1 MYVFMLTQRST
12 AVRNALACK
21 MALLR
26 SCVDVD
32 SVCQRLATTN
42 RGSYQLLLPL
52 LLWHELENSLLLLCL
67 CLSGACLDLLR
78 GCGFLLARLKSQHQP
93 ATASRESRA
102 KQELCVCHG
111 VTHAANIVQRA
122 TCHLQLSMRRVF
134 GCSCS
139 CYCCYCS
146 YCVAAGESLASFLGS
161 CLSCLPSLFP
171 LPLSSPLCHT
181 LHTQCAARQCLAA
194 VTNIRLQLFAL
205 SQEESGKQGKGAEGR
220 GSLFV

>member
-1 MYVFMLTQRST
+1 MLTQRST
-12 AVRNALACK
+12 AARNALACK

-52 LLWHELENSLLLLCL
+52 PLWHELENSLLLLLL

-93 ATASRESRA
+93 ATASSRESRA

-122 TCHLQLSMRRVF
+122 TC
-134 GCSCS
+134 
-139 CYCCYCS
+139 
-146 YCVAAGESLASFLGS
+146 
-161 CLSCLPSLFP
+161 
-171 LPLSSPLCHT
+171 
-181 LHTQCAARQCLAA
+181 
-194 VTNIRLQLFAL
+194 N
-205 SQEESGKQGKGAEGR
+205 
-220 GSLFV
+220 